1 MRNMTS
7 VVRLLPDESLG
18 AIDVGVEEGR
28 NMLWGKTK
36 AAYKYAYDHHLQEYD
51 WFLKADD
58 DT

>member
-1 MRNMTS
+1 MTS